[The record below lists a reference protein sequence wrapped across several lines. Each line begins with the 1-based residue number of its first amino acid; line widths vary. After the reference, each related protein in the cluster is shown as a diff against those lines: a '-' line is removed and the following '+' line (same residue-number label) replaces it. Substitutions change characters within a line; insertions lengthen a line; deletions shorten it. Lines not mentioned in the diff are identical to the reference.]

1 MSAAIKAEEDRM
13 IALYSKITGTSVKGI
28 ELLMKE
34 DKPMDLQKAK
44 DLGFVTEIVDG
55 IPKFSTTKAV
65 AVLKSKTQNMNHK
78 NLIDGQTSI
87 LGKIE
92 AIWNKISGKSI
103 ALDLTLADGKKLHIE
118 TEAAAPAKGDIVTVD
133 GKPTPDQSYTLADGT
148 VIKTDADSK
157 ISEVN
162 IPQGYKV
169 GDVVEKMPDTELK
182 LANGDIVKTDKDCK
196 IISITKGTPVKTIAE
211 LEKENAELKATI
223 ATLSDGQK
231 KIEEKLGLISSDW
244 TPEQKQRIFGDKGNE
259 PTNKVTAAADR
270 RK

>member
-1 MSAAIKAEEDRM
+1 MSAAIKAEEDKM
-13 IALYSKITGTSVKGI
+13 IALYSKVTGTSIKGI

-118 TEAAAPAKGDIVTVD
+118 TETTAPSKGDVVTAD
-133 GKPTPDQSYTLADGT
+133 GKPTPNQSYNLAAGT
-148 VIKTDADSK
+148 ILKTDKDSK
-157 ISEVN
+157 ISEITV
-162 IPQGYKV
+162 PQGSGYKV
-169 GDVVEKMPDTELK
+169 G
-182 LANGDIVKTDKDCK
+182 
-196 IISITKGTPVKTIAE
+196 
-211 LEKENAELKATI
+211 
-223 ATLSDGQK
+223 
-231 KIEEKLGLISSDW
+231 
-244 TPEQKQRIFGDKGNE
+244 
-259 PTNKVTAAADR
+259 
-270 RK
+270 